1 MNSQTR
7 PFSTLQAVSG
17 LADLMDQDELR
28 EVPVELIDPD
38 PEQPRKTWDTEDAK
52 AEFVS
57 TRESIRAEGVRSPI
71 AVRNSDAGRF
81 MLIYGETRLRAC
93 KELGLSTIPAIVRQ
107 QIDMRQVRMDQLVEN
122 VRRNGLN
129 PVDLARALQERLDD
143 DHVTRDALMASLGV
157 TEQWLSKR
165 LSILRFASEVQELAR
180 TGRVRDIDTLSA
192 LDQMDPADRAAQLRA
207 LEEGLFD
214 GAAVRAAV
222 SKKRKKKRKA
232 TSGDPNIKALMSRMQ
247 DHFGTKI
254 RLEHN
259 AKTGKGSVTFAFF
272 SLDELDGL
280 LEKWHFKQTDSTDGN

>member
-28 EVPVELIDPD
+28 DVPVELIDPD
-38 PEQPRKTWDTEDAK
+38 PAQPRKTWDTDDAK
-52 AEFVS
+52 AEFAS

-71 AVRNSDAGRF
+71 AVRKSEGGRF

-93 KELGLSTIPAIVRQ
+93 KELGLPTVPAIVRQ

-129 PVDLARALQERLDD
+129 PVDLARALQERLDES
-143 DHVTRDALMASLGV
+143 VPRDALMASLGV

-165 LSILRFASEVQELAR
+165 LSILRFASEVLDLAR

-207 LEEGLFD
+207 LEEGIFD

-222 SKKRKKKRKA
+222 SKKRKKKRKV

-280 LEKWHFKQTDSTDGN
+280 LEKWHFKQDDSTDG